1 MSPSNAAVDA
11 LLERHFQITGTWNL
25 NAQGLVDVQGNVIG
39 ETQPKDRLCVQFG
52 YVSGNFTFAGIS
64 LRTLEGAPHT
74 VDGRFECF
82 QTKLHSLKGAPRT
95 VGSDFQV
102 GNNQL
107 TSLQGGPQ
115 EVGGNY
121 GAHLNHLT
129 SLEGAPSTVG
139 GRFFI
144 TYYPDTPLLKLFNYK
159 RINFIKGDAPMP
171 EIWQDLFNP
180 IKHQELQG
188 GGKVAMM
195 KAVAI
200 LSKVGLYKNN
210 PNAQL

>member
-1 MSPSNAAVDA
+1 MNKTQVD
-11 LLERHFQITGTWNL
+11 LLLKRHFQITGTWKL
-25 NAQGLVDVQGNVIG
+25 NSQGLVDVEGKVIG
-39 ETQPKDRLCVQFG
+39 ETQPADRLCVAFG
-52 YVSGNFTFAGIS
+52 HVSGNFTFAATN

-74 VDGRFECF
+74 VGGRFECF

-95 VGSDFQV
+95 VGGDFQV

-107 TSLQGGPQ
+107 TSLQGGPL

-121 GAHLNHLT
+121 GVHLNHLT

-144 TYYPDTPLLKLFNYK
+144 TYYPNTPLLKLFNYK
-159 RINFIKGDAPMP
+159 HINFIKGDAPMP

-180 IKHQELQG
+180 EKHPELQG
-188 GGKVAMM
+188 GGKASMM

-200 LSKVGLYKNN
+200 LSKVGLYKDN
-210 PNAQL
+210 PNAQP

>member
-1 MSPSNAAVDA
+1 MNKTQVD
-11 LLERHFQITGTWNL
+11 LLLKRHFQITGTWNL

-39 ETQPKDRLCVQFG
+39 ETQPKDRLCVEFG
-52 YVSGNFTFAGIS
+52 HVSGNFTFVGIN

-102 GNNQL
+102 GNNLL

-115 EVGGNY
+115 EVGGDY
-121 GAHLNHLT
+121 CVHLNHLT

-159 RINFIKGDAPMP
+159 HVEFVPYNTTPMP
-171 EIWQDLFNP
+171 DIWHDLFDP
-180 IKHQELQG
+180 AIHPELQG
-188 GGKVAMM
+188 GGKASII

-200 LSKVGLYKNN
+200 LSKAGLYKNN
-210 PNAQL
+210 PNARL